1 MVGGQ
6 RRSERFT
13 RVNEYY
19 TFHTGSVHLP
29 KRVPGGRRLHI
40 RAPASPTNTQ
50 RISVLSG
57 IVWQRYCS
65 AAQLTQYNNTGR
77 SSCPLGARFHRR

>member
-1 MVGGQ
+1 MWSAANGVPNA
-6 RRSERFT
+6 FT

-40 RAPASPTNTQ
+40 RAPASPTTRNA
-50 RISVLSG
+50 SVFFLVSYG
-57 IVWQRYCS
+57 HVIV
-65 AAQLTQYNNTGR
+65 LLR
-77 SSCPLGARFHRR
+77 S